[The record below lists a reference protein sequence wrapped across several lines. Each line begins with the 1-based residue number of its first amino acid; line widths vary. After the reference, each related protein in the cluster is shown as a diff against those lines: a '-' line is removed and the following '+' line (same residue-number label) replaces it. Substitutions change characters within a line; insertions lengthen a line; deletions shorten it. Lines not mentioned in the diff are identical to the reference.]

1 MSAAAVNRPDL
12 CAMCSMVCGMVCAI
26 KSLIFKGCA
35 LCAASPLTGV
45 QAGACTHMHAG
56 VRMCVHVHDAHSAH
70 SAHLIHINH
79 LGHRHG
85 AHIAAHHAAHL
96 STTPFLKEEEMDD
109 EKKRVIA
116 CTPENAGQMKRV
128 VQGWPQLHGLVKQ
141 LQAADLFPGM
151 RAMQITLTGSAEF
164 VGQGL
169 DALDPEK
176 RSEAV
181 LTNQQEVSDG
191 N

>member
-1 MSAAAVNRPDL
+1 MSAVAIRPDL
-12 CAMCSMVCGMVCAI
+12 CAMCGKVCGMVCAI
-26 KSLIFKGCA
+26 KSLILKGCA
-35 LCAASPLTGV
+35 LCALSPYTGA

-56 VRMCVHVHDAHSAH
+56 ACMCVCLHSAHSAH

-79 LGHRHG
+79 LRHRHG

-96 STTPFLKEEEMDD
+96 STTPFLKEEEMDE

-141 LQAADLFPGM
+141 LQAENLFPGL
-151 RAMQITLTGSAEF
+151 RALQITLTGSAEF
-164 VGQGL
+164 VGKGL

-176 RSEAV
+176 RSEGAQS
-181 LTNQQEVSDG
+181 NSRGDA
-191 N
+191 

>member
-1 MSAAAVNRPDL
+1 
-12 CAMCSMVCGMVCAI
+12 
-26 KSLIFKGCA
+26 
-35 LCAASPLTGV
+35 
-45 QAGACTHMHAG
+45 
-56 VRMCVHVHDAHSAH
+56 MCVHLHGAHSAH
-70 SAHLIHINH
+70 SAHLMHINH
-79 LGHRHG
+79 LRIRHG
-85 AHIAAHHAAHL
+85 AHIAAHHAAHH
-96 STTPFLKEEEMDD
+96 STTPFLKEEEMEE

-176 RSEAV
+176 RSQAV
-181 LTNQQEVSDG
+181 LANQQEVCDG

>member
-1 MSAAAVNRPDL
+1 MSAEVVFCPEL
-12 CAMCSMVCGMVCAI
+12 CTMCSTVCSNVCTI
-26 KSLIFKGCA
+26 KSLILNGCA
-35 LCAASPLTGV
+35 LCALSTYTGA

-56 VRMCVHVHDAHSAH
+56 VRRCTSVHSAHSAH
-70 SAHLIHINH
+70 SAHLMHIKH
-79 LGHRHG
+79 LRHRHG
-85 AHIAAHHAAHL
+85 AHIAAHHAAHI
-96 STTPFLKEEEMDD
+96 STTPFLKEKEMEE
-109 EKKRVIA
+109 EKKRVIG
-116 CTPENAGQMKRV
+116 CTPENAAQMKCV

-176 RSEAV
+176 RAEGLKS
-181 LTNQQEVSDG
+181 NQG
-191 N
+191 GGA

>member
-1 MSAAAVNRPDL
+1 MRSVAIRPDL
-12 CAMCSMVCGMVCAI
+12 CAMCGKVCGMVCAI
-26 KSLIFKGCA
+26 KSLISKDCA
-35 LCAASPLTGV
+35 LCALSAYTGV

-56 VRMCVHVHDAHSAH
+56 VCMCVCLHSAHSAH
-70 SAHLIHINH
+70 SAQLIHIKH
-79 LGHRHG
+79 LRIRHG
-85 AHIAAHHAAHL
+85 AHIAAHHAAHH
-96 STTPFLKEEEMDD
+96 STTPFLKEEEMEE
-109 EKKRVIA
+109 EKKRVIG
-116 CTPENAGQMKRV
+116 CTPENAAQMKRV

-176 RSEAV
+176 RAEGLKS
-181 LTNQQEVSDG
+181 NQG
-191 N
+191 GAA

>member
-1 MSAAAVNRPDL
+1 MSSVVTRHDL
-12 CAMCSMVCGMVCAI
+12 CAMCGKVCGMVCAI
-26 KSLIFKGCA
+26 KSLISKGCA
-35 LCAASPLTGV
+35 LCALSAYTGV
-45 QAGACTHMHAG
+45 QAGACTRMHAG
-56 VRMCVHVHDAHSAH
+56 ACMCVCLHSAHSAH
-70 SAHLIHINH
+70 SAHLIHIKH
-79 LGHRHG
+79 LHQRHG

-96 STTPFLKEEEMDD
+96 STAPFLKEEEMEE

-116 CTPENAGQMKRV
+116 CTPENAAQMKRV

-176 RSEAV
+176 RSAGA
-181 LTNQQEVSDG
+181 QSSPKG
-191 N
+191 AA

>member
-1 MSAAAVNRPDL
+1 MSAVTIRPDL
-12 CAMCSMVCGMVCAI
+12 CAMCGNVCGMVCAI
-26 KSLIFKGCA
+26 KLLILKGCV
-35 LCAASPLTGV
+35 LCALSTYTGV

-56 VRMCVHVHDAHSAH
+56 VCMCVRLHAAHSAH
-70 SAHLIHINH
+70 GAHLIHINH
-79 LGHRHG
+79 LRIRHG
-85 AHIAAHHAAHL
+85 AHIAAHHAAHH
-96 STTPFLKEEEMDD
+96 STTPFLKEEEMEE
-109 EKKRVIA
+109 EKKRVIG
-116 CTPENAGQMKRV
+116 CTPENAAQMKRV

-141 LQAADLFPGM
+141 LQEADLFPGL

-176 RSEAV
+176 RSEGV
-181 LTNQQEVSDG
+181 LTNQQGVCDG

>member
-1 MSAAAVNRPDL
+1 MSAVINRPGL
-12 CAMCSMVCGMVCAI
+12 CAMCGKVCGMVCAI
-26 KSLIFKGCA
+26 KSLILKGCA
-35 LCAASPLTGV
+35 LCAPSPFTGV
-45 QAGACTHMHAG
+45 RAGACTHMHAG

-70 SAHLIHINH
+70 GAHLIHINH
-79 LGHRHG
+79 LRHRHG
-85 AHIAAHHAAHL
+85 ARLAAHHAAHL
-96 STTPFLKEEEMDD
+96 STTPFLKEEEMDE

-151 RAMQITLTGSAEF
+151 RAMQITLIGSAEF

-176 RSEAV
+176 RSEGAQS
-181 LTNQQEVSDG
+181 NSKG
-191 N
+191 GA

>member
-1 MSAAAVNRPDL
+1 MSSVINRPDL
-12 CAMCSMVCGMVCAI
+12 CAMCGKVCGMVCAI

-35 LCAASPLTGV
+35 LCAPSPFTGV
-45 QAGACTHMHAG
+45 RAGACTHMHAG
-56 VRMCVHVHDAHSAH
+56 VRMCVHVHAAHSAH

-79 LGHRHG
+79 LHHRHG
-85 AHIAAHHAAHL
+85 AQDAAHHGAHL
-96 STTPFLKEEEMDD
+96 STTSFLKEEEM
-109 EKKRVIA
+109 EEEEKRVIA

-151 RAMQITLTGSAEF
+151 RAMQITLTGSAAF

-169 DALDPEK
+169 DALDPAK
-176 RSEAV
+176 RSQAV
-181 LTNQQEVSDG
+181 LKNQQEVG
-191 N
+191 NGN

>member
-1 MSAAAVNRPDL
+1 MSAAVMVRADL
-12 CAMCSMVCGMVCAI
+12 CAMCCNLCGMVCAI

-35 LCAASPLTGV
+35 PCALSALTGV

-56 VRMCVHVHDAHSAH
+56 ACRCVHVHDAHSAH

-79 LGHRHG
+79 LRHRHG
-85 AHIAAHHAAHL
+85 AQDAAHHGAHL
-96 STTPFLKEEEMDD
+96 STTSFLKEEEMDE

-151 RAMQITLTGSAEF
+151 RAMQITLTGSAAF

-169 DALDPEK
+169 DALDPAK
-176 RSEAV
+176 RSQAV
-181 LTNQQEVSDG
+181 LKNQQEVG
-191 N
+191 NGN